1 MESVIRLF
9 KAVPVKTEKKKACKK
24 ALLKETLKRG
34 FVFAPEVIASYS
46 DRELNELVEKVE
58 KEVGLTPE
66 KANASFHKSW
76 KKVATAD
83 IEQLIIEQ
91 MIHYFTTYGYEA
103 LGIEGETYIPSEK
116 LEIPDLKDNIKL
128 VVIKGYT
135 KEQLKQKLLDLLNVG
150 IALNDKTID
159 DVVDVALFVGLS
171 DEEIERI
178 KNKEIQCI
186 LYEYL
191 DVMPNNPV
199 EFLRYLVY
207 RATEKTL
214 LIKSTEVIEEI
225 RSKKNINLIKLF
237 EKYDLNKLSQI
248 FYRFKP
254 LFLAFRTNRALKK
267 TINHIRRLAVK
278 NHRPMPEDYLNTV
291 TSARLNM
298 TKLKNELEKV
308 NIFRKIRLAYA
319 LQFRN
324 TNPKSILYRVRNG
337 KGFATEF
344 NSTKDYS
351 KALKIVVKS
360 ITDSLKVKGKKVYIP
375 DHIEYAL
382 PSTEKQFTDGFPAGT
397 YIKIP
402 RDMVVGINWGQ
413 EGSRVDLDLSLIS
426 KGNKFGWDEDYRDE
440 GRNILF
446 SGDMTDALEPDGA
459 TELFYVKRQS
469 KQALMLCVNYYNLG
483 DEEGDVPIKL
493 FIAKEAVS
501 NMKMNYMVN
510 PNNIV
515 AVAKTEITKK
525 EKILGLLITNEDESR
540 FYFAESYVGNSITSS
555 SISEFA
561 QHSKQYLFDYY
572 ENAISLRDILKKS
585 GVKFVKQDKAEI
597 DLSPEMLEKDTI
609 INLLNK

>member
-1 MESVIRLF
+1 MIKGIGTDIVEIDRI
-9 KAVPVKTEKKKACKK
+9 KDAVKRHGDGF
-24 ALLKETLKRG
+24 LKRI
-34 FVFAPEVIASYS
+34 FTA
-46 DRELNELVEKVE
+46 REI
-58 KEVGLTPE
+58 
-66 KANASFHKSW
+66 
-76 KKVATAD
+76 D
-83 IEQLIIEQ
+83 
-91 MIHYFTTYGYEA
+91 YC
-103 LGIEGETYIPSEK
+103 
-116 LEIPDLKDNIKL
+116 
-128 VVIKGYT
+128 T
-135 KEQLKQKLLDLLNVG
+135 K
-150 IALNDKTID
+150 
-159 DVVDVALFVGLS
+159 F
-171 DEEIERI
+171 
-178 KNKEIQCI
+178 
-186 LYEYL
+186 
-191 DVMPNNPV
+191 
-199 EFLRYLVY
+199 
-207 RATEKTL
+207 
-214 LIKSTEVIEEI
+214 
-225 RSKKNINLIKLF
+225 
-237 EKYDLNKLSQI
+237 NKLKFPELSV
-248 FYRFKP
+248 RF
-254 LFLAFRTNRALKK
+254 AAEE
-267 TINHIRRLAVK
+267 A
-278 NHRPMPEDYLNTV
+278 
-291 TSARLNM
+291 
-298 TKLKNELEKV
+298 
-308 NIFRKIRLAYA
+308 
-319 LQFRN
+319 
-324 TNPKSILYRVRNG
+324 
-337 KGFATEF
+337 
-344 NSTKDYS
+344 YS
-351 KALKIVVKS
+351 KANGTGMVGIHWKEIEIENEKS
-360 ITDSLKVKGKKVYIP
+360 GKPFLKVKGKKVYIP